1 MTSSLPTTKTSIG
14 LGNVD
19 NTSDANKPVSTAQQT
34 ALDLKENLA
43 NKGASSGYAPLDSS
57 TKVPLTNLPVASSGS
72 SSSLQVVR
80 ADDSRLSDARPP
92 DFDTLNWSTNADYT
106 TVATRSVIVRQTGTL
121 TQTRTVNLPL
131 ANTLP
136 AGSEV
141 VVAVGSSVSST
152 INVTIARQG
161 SDTINGS
168 SSSIT
173 VAHPYAWR
181 RFITDGSSSWVFD
194 AGVLRSSNNLSDLSS
209 VTTSMTNLS
218 AGSTISGGSISSSN
232 KITDQNAF
240 STYLHPVNTSFGESL
255 PRWTPNNNISVASG
269 TATATRIVCLKTG
282 TLQFLSMVEGVTATN
297 GTNGDADYRF
307 CVWNSSGTLIG
318 VSSNVSSALTSSS
331 AASGTGWVAHA
342 SGGSNNQI
350 FAGLTAVSGQS
361 LAVNSGDVIYGGVA
375 AYIGT
380 GGSPVAAQWLGRTLQ
395 QAVTRYEPVMALA
408 IGSGYAGGNPANLT
422 ATTSAFNI
430 SSTGTFNINR
440 LGTTSQSSN
449 VLYVAAW

>member
-19 NTSDANKPVSTAQQT
+19 NTSDANKPVSTAQQA

-181 RFITDGSSSWVFD
+181 RFITDGSSSWVLD
-194 AGVLRSSNNLSDLSS
+194 AGVLRSSNNLSDVSS

-218 AGSTISGGSISSSN
+218 AGSTISGTSISSSN
-232 KITDQNAF
+232 KIADRTMFDWKYHLET
-240 STYLHPVNTSFGESL
+240 STVLAPLL
-255 PRWTPNNNISVASG
+255 PPTN
-269 TATATRIVCLKTG
+269 TATLTTGAGHRRVYLLK
-282 TLQFLSMVEGVTATN
+282 
-297 GTNGDADYRF
+297 
-307 CVWNSSGTLIG
+307 
-318 VSSNVSSALTSSS
+318 
-331 AASGTGWVAHA
+331 
-342 SGGSNNQI
+342 
-350 FAGLTAVSGQS
+350 
-361 LAVNSGDVIYGGVA
+361 
-375 AYIGT
+375 
-380 GGSPVAAQWLGRTLQ
+380 
-395 QAVTRYEPVMALA
+395 A
-408 IGSGYAGGNPANLT
+408 IPSRDMT
-422 ATTSAFNI
+422 
-430 SSTGTFNINR
+430 
-440 LGTTSQSSN
+440 
-449 VLYVAAW
+449 